1 MHNEDF
7 ELEVF
12 FVPVGDDVVLAL
24 PTGDVEEL
32 PSKEHPRLATIFNKV
47 SPLIA
52 SVLGQNSDQNNRS
65 AALFEMS
72 ADSYEQYKNA
82 RLDVIDTYFRGVL
95 RTSKGQASHQVQLR
109 EVQQTQ
115 IPTGFSPILAA
126 QMAAIQV
133 QLDRIED
140 SLAELA
146 TSISEIM
153 QFLEMQQQSEI
164 KAAVKIIRE
173 VHDRAKV
180 KNTISDT
187 DWTRISGHELVL
199 QGQLIAVRDELK
211 TRLEDIRFGNTPAS
225 ARKQMDSMDPARVA
239 NLFQSHRLLTGGLRG
254 WNELYTLRQHQMG
267 ELDETDVSDTVKRLK
282 ELQDQQEDI
291 EKAIAQVTSPEKEVK
306 PRSRI
311 QRLFTDGM
319 VLGKK
324 NDLKNLTIVD
334 AGRETMK
341 KSSATRDPSL
351 SASSPLMKIVTAEDI
366 TSVLNE
372 MEPNLQSLHDDRE
385 RKDKSVVND
394 IHHE

>member
-1 MHNEDF
+1 
-7 ELEVF
+7 
-12 FVPVGDDVVLAL
+12 
-24 PTGDVEEL
+24 
-32 PSKEHPRLATIFNKV
+32 
-47 SPLIA
+47 
-52 SVLGQNSDQNNRS
+52 
-65 AALFEMS
+65 
-72 ADSYEQYKNA
+72 
-82 RLDVIDTYFRGVL
+82 
-95 RTSKGQASHQVQLR
+95 
-109 EVQQTQ
+109 
-115 IPTGFSPILAA
+115 
-126 QMAAIQV
+126 
-133 QLDRIED
+133 
-140 SLAELA
+140 
-146 TSISEIM
+146 
-153 QFLEMQQQSEI
+153 
-164 KAAVKIIRE
+164 
-173 VHDRAKV
+173 
-180 KNTISDT
+180 
-187 DWTRISGHELVL
+187 
-199 QGQLIAVRDELK
+199 
-211 TRLEDIRFGNTPAS
+211 
-225 ARKQMDSMDPARVA
+225 
-239 NLFQSHRLLTGGLRG
+239 
-254 WNELYTLRQHQMG
+254 MG